1 MATGSK
7 KPAARRRRPA
17 VSGSVT
23 EKLRIDFVIISDS
36 AQEVGGKL
44 YMMGGGWDIYRAKS
58 YPAAVQFGLGIGI
71 LVPWNAT
78 NERHTLTFIIR
89 SADGQPVLG
98 SGKGQFEV
106 GRSPGTRPG
115 MTQRVVV
122 GFSGQI
128 EIPSPGIFEIEVE
141 VPGDKRRVTFD
152 AVEV

>member
-17 VSGSVT
+17 ATGSVT

-89 SADGQPVLG
+89 SADGEPVLPSMPPIQTSDCSDVCIRG
-98 SGKGQFEV
+98 DDGVWRYVSRRLQTVFAGATPV
-106 GRSPGTRPG
+106 TIPPPG
-115 MTQRVVV
+115 
-122 GFSGQI
+122 
-128 EIPSPGIFEIEVE
+128 
-141 VPGDKRRVTFD
+141 
-152 AVEV
+152 AV